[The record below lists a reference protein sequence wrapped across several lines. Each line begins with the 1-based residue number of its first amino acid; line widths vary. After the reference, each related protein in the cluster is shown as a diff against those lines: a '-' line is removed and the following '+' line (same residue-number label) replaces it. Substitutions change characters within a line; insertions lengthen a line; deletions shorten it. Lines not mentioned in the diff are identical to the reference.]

1 MFLILIFLIFD
12 LVKLNIGLLVVI
24 MFVFLFDLLFIKFL
38 FIIKLM
44 YDVKNLGV
52 ISIGESVSILFYF
65 FDIVYFLVIFIFLV
79 IKFYFLFLF
88 IILEV

>member
-38 FIIKLM
+38 FIIKLI
-44 YDVKNLGV
+44 YDVKKLGV
-52 ISIGESVSILFYF
+52 ISIGENVSILFYF

-79 IKFYFLFLF
+79 VKFYFLFLF

>member
-44 YDVKNLGV
+44 YDVKKLGV

-79 IKFYFLFLF
+79 VKFYFLFLF

>member
-1 MFLILIFLIFD
+1 MFLILISLIFD
-12 LVKLNIGLLVVI
+12 LVKLNIGLSVVI

-44 YDVKNLGV
+44 HDVKKLGV

-79 IKFYFLFLF
+79 VKFYFLFLF